1 MVLKS
6 FSKINLSLNVNKKLK
21 NGLHEIQSYFCLI
34 NLNDEIKI
42 RKIEK
47 NRDKVVFKGPFA
59 KHIKKSNNS
68 IINTLKLLRKLK
80 LISSCYSV
88 NISKKIPVF
97 SGLGG
102 GTSNAAYVLKF
113 LLKGKI
119 TQDILIKSEKKI
131 GSDLRLFFYKQ
142 GFLENLKTVKV
153 SQKKYKLFFLL
164 SHPNINCSTREI
176 YSKVKKYSKKIK
188 LKSYK
193 FNNKKKFIEY
203 ISSQKNELQSIVEKK
218 YPIVKKLL
226 IDISAEKGCY
236 FSRISGSG
244 SVCYGLFDNENNAK
258 KALYKIKTK
267 YPKFWLSLAKTV

>member
-1 MVLKS
+1 M
-6 FSKINLSLNVNKKLK
+6 
-21 NGLHEIQSYFCLI
+21 
-34 NLNDEIKI
+34 
-42 RKIEK
+42 
-47 NRDKVVFKGPFA
+47 
-59 KHIKKSNNS
+59 
-68 IINTLKLLRKLK
+68 
-80 LISSCYSV
+80 
-88 NISKKIPVF
+88 
-97 SGLGG
+97 
-102 GTSNAAYVLKF
+102 
-113 LLKGKI
+113 
-119 TQDILIKSEKKI
+119 
-131 GSDLRLFFYKQ
+131 RLFFYKQ

-193 FNNKKKFIEY
+193 FNNKKKFIEF
-203 ISSQKNELQSIVEKK
+203 ILSQKNELQSIVEKK

-258 KALYKIKTK
+258 KALYKIRTK